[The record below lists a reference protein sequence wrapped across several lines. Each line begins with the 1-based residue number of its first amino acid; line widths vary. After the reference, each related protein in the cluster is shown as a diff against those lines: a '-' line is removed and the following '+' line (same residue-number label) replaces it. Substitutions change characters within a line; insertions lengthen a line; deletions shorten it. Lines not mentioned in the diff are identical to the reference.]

1 MKVVELAAQIGCSD
15 VQEVYPL
22 LKQVGVRGNPEEVSD
37 TIAKKLIEIKSKV
50 ALALPSGDVEPSQP
64 LTKRSGAIDKD
75 NLRSLAESLDCTQ
88 VLVRSLIIQEQNLRL
103 VVAYQQGYNQELS
116 KLDQQKAFEQGRQLA
131 QIQELEA
138 QQRKHQA
145 ELERI
150 ASLQQ
155 TKSFIDTEA
164 IERKLQ
170 EFQLQ
175 EQERELK
182 QRQAVD
188 LLKAGKSPAEVAEM
202 VGFEP
207 SPFLMAISRYG

>member
-64 LTKRSGAIDKD
+64 LTKSSGTIDKVQVRTLSQGL
-75 NLRSLAESLDCTQ
+75 NCTQ
-88 VLVRSLIIQEQNLRL
+88 KLIVALIEQEQQSRL
-103 VVAYQQGYNQELS
+103 MVALQQGYHEQLS
-116 KLDQQKAFEQGRQLA
+116 KLDEQKAFEQGRQLA